1 MVFVKILIVA
11 DDKTSIFKRTELFR
25 GLDDAVLAILA
36 THSVVKRLQ
45 RNEILFLAGEPAL
58 GLYVIASG
66 SVRAFRTSAD
76 GREQVIHVERAVTTI
91 AEVPV
96 FDDGNYPSTVA
107 AEEPTTLYFLGK
119 QQILKT
125 AYEYPQL
132 ALAAV
137 KVMASRLRRCAELV
151 ETLSLREVGQRL
163 AGLLLDEALNHGT
176 KTPEGT
182 TIRLRLTH
190 NQLAAR
196 IGTVREVVTRM
207 LIRLQEQGLI
217 VHKGKEVL
225 ISDLKM
231 LAAYAETDNA
241 SQPDKPLRYQ
251 SRN

>member
-1 MVFVKILIVA
+1 MA
-11 DDKTSIFKRTELFR
+11 DDKVPIFRRAELFR
-25 GLDDAVLAILA
+25 DLDDAVLDVLA
-36 THSVVKRLQ
+36 KHSIVKRLR
-45 RNEILFLAGEPAL
+45 RNEILFLAGEPAK

-107 AEEPTTLYFLGK
+107 AEEPTTLYFLSK
-119 QQILKT
+119 QQIVKT

-137 KVMASRLRRCAELV
+137 KIMAARLRRCAELV

-163 AGLLLDEALNHGT
+163 ASLLLDEARNRGT
-176 KTPEGT
+176 NTDQGT
-182 TIRLRLTH
+182 TIKLRLTH

-196 IGTVREVVTRM
+196 IGTVREVVTRT
-207 LIRLQEQGLI
+207 LIRLQDQGLI
-217 VHKGKEVL
+217 EHAGKDIL
-225 ISDLKM
+225 IPDM
-231 LAAYAETDNA
+231 NAIAAYAESD
-241 SQPDKPLRYQ
+241 
-251 SRN
+251 

>member
-1 MVFVKILIVA
+1 MVFVKISVVA
-11 DDKTSIFKRTELFR
+11 DNKVPILKRAELFR
-25 GLDDAVLAILA
+25 GLDDVVLDVLAR
-36 THSVVKRLQ
+36 HSIVKRLR
-45 RNEILFLAGEPAL
+45 RNEILFLAGEPAK

-107 AEEPTTLYFLGK
+107 AEEPTTLYFLSK

-125 AYEYPQL
+125 AYDYPEL

-137 KVMASRLRRCAELV
+137 KIMAMRLRRCAELV

-163 AGLLLDEALNHGT
+163 ARLLLDEARTRGSET
-176 KTPEGT
+176 DEGT
-182 TIRLRLTH
+182 TIKLPLTH

-207 LIRLQEQGLI
+207 LIRLQDQGLI
-217 VHKGKEVL
+217 VHEGKDIL
-225 ISDLKM
+225 IPDMKAI
-231 LAAYAETDNA
+231 AAYAEAD
-241 SQPDKPLRYQ
+241 
-251 SRN
+251 

>member
-1 MVFVKILIVA
+1 MANDKIP
-11 DDKTSIFKRTELFR
+11 IFKRTELFR
-25 GLDDAVLAILA
+25 GLDDAVLDVLA
-36 THSVVKRLQ
+36 KHSVVKRLQ
-45 RNEILFLAGEPAL
+45 RNEILFLAGEAAK

-96 FDDGNYPSTVA
+96 FDGGNYPSTVA
-107 AEEPTTLYFLGK
+107 AEESTTLYFLSK

-137 KVMASRLRRCAELV
+137 KIMAVRLRRCAELV

-163 AGLLLDEALNHGT
+163 ANLLLDEAHNNGT
-176 KTPEGT
+176 KTPAGT
-182 TIRLRLTH
+182 KIKLQLTH

-217 VHKGKEVL
+217 VHEGKDIL
-225 ISDLKM
+225 IPDLKM
-231 LAAYAETDNA
+231 VATYAETENA
-241 SQPDKPLRYQ
+241 K
-251 SRN
+251 